1 MKAKVGD
8 LVRYKEFPQNGYG
21 VVLEVDGDMLLL
33 FWAAESRYLDDYVW
47 EQDIHLEVF
56 SSAA

>member
-1 MKAKVGD
+1 MKVGD

-21 VVLEVDGDMLLL
+21 VVLEVDGDMRLL
-33 FWAAESRYLDDYVW
+33 FWAGESREHDDYTW
-47 EQDIHLEVF
+47 EQDTHLEVI

>member
-1 MKAKVGD
+1 MKVGD

-33 FWAAESRYLDDYVW
+33 FWAGESREHDDYTW
-47 EQDIHLEVF
+47 EQDTHLEVI
-56 SSAA
+56 SPAA

>member
-1 MKAKVGD
+1 MKVGD

-33 FWAAESRYLDDYVW
+33 FWAGESREYDDYTW
-47 EQDIHLEVF
+47 EQDTHLEVI